1 MIIEDNERK
10 KKSKACLQRN
20 RDRMAKLILRKS
32 EENGEE
38 AKNNYDDIE
47 KLGDR
52 DDKHLKENSKISEQ
66 CQRTEQLQEIVKSK
80 NYIKRINEHFN
91 DILQAETDEHN
102 LDLNLLD

>member
-38 AKNNYDDIE
+38 AKNNYDIE